1 MPVVTIQMAA
11 GRTLEQKRQVIE
23 EFSATLVSVLKV
35 DLSDI
40 TIFVH
45 ELPRESIA
53 RAGRLLSER

>member
-23 EFSATLVSVLKV
+23 EFTATLVAVMKV
-35 DLSDI
+35 DPADV
-40 TIFVH
+40 TILVH

-53 RAGRLLSER
+53 KAGVLLSER